1 MVGFIVW
8 QHFSE
13 PPPPSWSS
21 AQLRNKCSYTAPE
34 LSSLSLLLS
43 ADFFVVVM
51 IPSRTAEL
59 LIQVTGV
66 ISKIWE
72 ADPKLPVNTVPIV
85 IVTEGCFWGDLWW
98 HSPPSSD
105 TGNAELCIQMTGMV
119 AMSHNIF
126 APTPSPRKPLSSSNE
141 SHSGGWSKSCPRN
154 ICTNHSHYHR
164 GGSYVQL

>member
-13 PPPPSWSS
+13 PPPPSCSS

-66 ISKIWE
+66 ISKI
-72 ADPKLPVNTVPIV
+72 
-85 IVTEGCFWGDLWW
+85 
-98 HSPPSSD
+98 
-105 TGNAELCIQMTGMV
+105 
-119 AMSHNIF
+119 
-126 APTPSPRKPLSSSNE
+126 
-141 SHSGGWSKSCPRN
+141 
-154 ICTNHSHYHR
+154 
-164 GGSYVQL
+164 